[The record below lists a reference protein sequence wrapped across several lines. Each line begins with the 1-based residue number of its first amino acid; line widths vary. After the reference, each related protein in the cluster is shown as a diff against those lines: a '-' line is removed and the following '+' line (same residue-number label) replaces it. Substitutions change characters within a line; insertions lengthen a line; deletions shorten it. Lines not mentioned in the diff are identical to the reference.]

1 MDRARS
7 GGAPSVMPVTS
18 NAASPSPTP
27 NVQQEV
33 SWQLGD
39 SLPITNTL
47 TLQFTGIPGASVG
60 PVDGTADVVIRR
72 SRRGAGA
79 NSGDPE
85 LLRG

>member
-1 MDRARS
+1 
-7 GGAPSVMPVTS
+7 MPVTS

-60 PVDGTADVVIRR
+60 RVDGTADVVIDV
-72 SRRGAGA
+72 AGA
-79 NSGDPE
+79 VPAPTQGTLSCPGGRP
-85 LLRG
+85 LALPVV